1 MDDFMVILG
10 VVELAASLASFAIV
24 CIIFW
29 RFGFFGV
36 PEEQVHDE
44 WVRNMPRL
52 ERPRRVQIWGAI
64 ALVLIIAA
72 MVLFALAMSTLL
84 HYGLWDLF

>member
-36 PEEQVHDE
+36 PEEQLHDD

-52 ERPRRVQIWGAI
+52 EWRLP
-64 ALVLIIAA
+64 LC
-72 MVLFALAMSTLL
+72 
-84 HYGLWDLF
+84 